1 MEKSSH
7 YYAVLAL
14 CRICGMKKEIALRLA
29 YASQYV
35 DDAKIN
41 HFRFSEP
48 KVSDELFKERD
59 GKQILV
65 NVATCHSY
73 FMIKT
78 LNYQAMINNTAAFH
92 FIPGCKGRVF
102 TKKMRCAADCKVIND
117 IIEKSYKAEPEQFGM
132 LLHTYA
138 DTFAHQGFSGL
149 ISKENDIEKLRGK
162 PLDINWK
169 TKVIKILRWFTRR
182 FTKKGFD
189 LYFDRF
195 MPAYGH
201 GQAVMNPDTPYLSW
215 SYEFDPSDT
224 FKGLAYEKSNV
235 DNKQRFTE
243 AFKKMKEKIDTYLD
257 KNPNF
262 KDNNLSGNKHMEK
275 FLEILVKPAKIKKKK
290 KMWQRFMFD
299 RELFKKGQDN
309 IKYNDQK
316 WLQEAF
322 KDYKKKKFNNRE
334 VVDVHLI
341 KEYKETSWYKYI
353 KAVKW
358 YKKLLFPT
366 LAKHGLEIPNY

>member
-1 MEKSSH
+1 MEITSH

-14 CRICGMKKEIALRLA
+14 CRICEVKKDIALRIA
-29 YASQYV
+29 YASQFV

-41 HFRFSEP
+41 HFRFSQP
-48 KVSDELFKERD
+48 KVSDELFEERD

-65 NVATCHSY
+65 NIATCHSY
-73 FMIKT
+73 FRIKT
-78 LNYQAMINNTAAFH
+78 LNYQAMINNTSAFH
-92 FIPGCKGRVF
+92 FVPGCKGKVF
-102 TKKMRCAADCKVIND
+102 TKKMRCAADCKVINE

-138 DTFAHQGFSGL
+138 DTFAHQDFSGL
-149 ISKENDIEKLRGK
+149 ISKENDIEKLQGK
-162 PLDINWK
+162 PLDVNWK
-169 TKVIKILRWFTRR
+169 TKGIKLLRWFT
-182 FTKKGFD
+182 KKRFD
-189 LYFDRF
+189 LYFDKI

-201 GQAVMNPDTPYLSW
+201 GQAAMNPDTPYLSW
-215 SYEFDPSDT
+215 SYEFDTSDT

-243 AFKKMKEKIDTYLD
+243 AFKKMKEKIDTYLS
-257 KNPNF
+257 KNPDF
-262 KDNNLSGNKHMEK
+262 KDNNLFGNKHMEK
-275 FLEILVKPAKIKKKK
+275 FLEILVKPAKIKKKI
-290 KMWQRFMFD
+290 KMWMRFMFD

-316 WLQEAF
+316 WLQEVF

-334 VVDVHLI
+334 VVDVNLI

-358 YKKLLFPT
+358 YKTLLFPT
-366 LAKHGLEIPNY
+366 CAKYGLEIPNY

>member
-14 CRICGMKKEIALRLA
+14 SRICGMKKYVALRLA

-41 HFRFSEP
+41 HLGFEKP
-48 KVSDELFKERD
+48 KVTDELFEERD

-92 FIPGCKGRVF
+92 FVPGCKGKVF
-102 TKKMRCAADCKVIND
+102 TKKMRCAADSKVINK
-117 IIEKSYKAEPEQFGM
+117 IITKSYKAEPEQFGM

-149 ISKENDIEKLRGK
+149 ISKENDIEKLKGK
-162 PLDINWK
+162 PLDVNWK
-169 TKVIKILRWFTRR
+169 TKGIKLLKW
-182 FTKKGFD
+182 FTKKKFD
-189 LYFDRF
+189 LYFDKI

-201 GQAVMNPDTPYLSW
+201 GQAAMNPDTPYLKW

-224 FKGLAYEKSNV
+224 FKGLAYEKSKV
-235 DNKQRFTE
+235 DNKKRFTL
-243 AFKKMKEKIDTYLD
+243 AFKKIKEKIDTYLE
-257 KNPNF
+257 KNPAF
-262 KDNNLSGNKHMEK
+262 KEKNLSGNEHLEK
-275 FLEILVKPAKIKKKK
+275 FFEILVKQAKIKKKI
-290 KMWQRFMFD
+290 KMWQRFMYD
-299 RELFKKGQDN
+299 RELFEKDQDK

-316 WLQEAF
+316 WLKEAF
-322 KDYKKKKFNNRE
+322 VDYNKKKFNARK
-334 VVDVHLI
+334 VLDVTL
-341 KEYKETSWYKYI
+341 KKDYQDTSWYKYV

-358 YKKLLFPT
+358 YKKQLFPA
-366 LAKHGLEIPNY
+366 LKKQGLDIPNY